1 MSFFYL
7 IFGLAMLTY
16 GTIIIAKNFN
26 HIIKDL
32 KEDRLGVN
40 VKFYGGALMSL
51 LLGIYIIIKYI
62 RQL

>member
-1 MSFFYL
+1 
-7 IFGLAMLTY
+7 MLTY